1 MDIHLI
7 DEPCYLNLKPETS
20 NIFFKLMEES
30 YVALPQ
36 SLGLCRVAG
45 AESKGG
51 LNQDRLKVM
60 LFIVTSLRRRIRLV
74 SANEHSPEGR
84 FRQELQR

>member
-1 MDIHLI
+1 MDIQLI

-20 NIFFKLMEES
+20 NVFFKLMEES
-30 YVALPQ
+30 YAALPQ

-51 LNQDRLKVM
+51 LNQEPAEGYALDVN
-60 LFIVTSLRRRIRLV
+60 VPTSED
-74 SANEHSPEGR
+74 S
-84 FRQELQR
+84 FRKG